1 MNLKSDVDTIYKYMR
16 ETLKLR
22 GKIGIF
28 GRSLG
33 GIPASFMSDRV

>member
-1 MNLKSDVDTIYKYMR
+1 MNLKSDVETIYTYMR
-16 ETLKLR
+16 DTLKLR

-33 GIPASFMSDRV
+33 GIPAAFLSDRV